1 MAKLRKTRAQ
11 KVATA
16 EKRSQFMYSYVPAV
30 ENYEHTAAKKISHPL
45 PHTGLAY
52 VKHDLWKT
60 IFISLFLIT
69 AQIIL
74 LLLLQHHVVKIPGA
88 TY

>member
-16 EKRSQFMYSYVPAV
+16 EKRNQYTYSFTPHVSHESV
-30 ENYEHTAAKKISHPL
+30 KHTPVHTSHMV
-45 PHTGLAY
+45 TTSY
-52 VKHDLWKT
+52 VKHDLLKT
-60 IFISLFLIT
+60 IFTSLFLIT
-69 AQIIL
+69 AQIVL
-74 LLLLQHHVVKIPGA
+74 LFLLQHHVVKIPGA